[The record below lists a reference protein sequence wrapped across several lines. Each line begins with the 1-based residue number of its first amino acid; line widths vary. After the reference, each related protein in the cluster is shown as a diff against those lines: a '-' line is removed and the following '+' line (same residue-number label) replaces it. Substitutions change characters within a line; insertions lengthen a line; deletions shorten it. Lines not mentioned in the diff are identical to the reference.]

1 MSERRREGC
10 RWFRCTDNE
19 QDVFG
24 ECRRFPPLHSENTA
38 WLAVRREEWCGEWQ
52 DATITPEQAERR
64 ELMKRFA
71 EAIVRGMYTNT
82 DASLNVMPQ
91 AQRFTDR
98 FVEAIQEGQQ

>member
-1 MSERRREGC
+1 MSERRCEGC
-10 RWFRCTDNE
+10 RWWRHDME
-19 QDVFG
+19 YHGKRHGV
-24 ECRRFPPLHSENTA
+24 CRRLPPVGGEFPESSGDSI
-38 WLAVRREEWCGEWQ
+38 CGEWQ